1 MEENWR
7 TDDPEKP
14 GCYLVTKIDRYDG
27 ENILDIAEWYET
39 KKRLGGGSK
48 WNKESPVIA
57 WMPLP
62 EPYKGREG
70 RRKIDK

>member
-39 KKRLGGGSK
+39 KKRLGGGQ
-48 WNKESPVIA
+48 
-57 WMPLP
+57 
-62 EPYKGREG
+62 
-70 RRKIDK
+70 